1 MLDFLAI
8 KAMGKIPE
16 IRRNLPSNDNS
27 PKNKFSC
34 EFKKVGICSEAAKIP
49 TAIAKS
55 KAGPDFGKSAGAKFT
70 VNRRSAI
77 LADEFLIAARTRS
90 FDSSTALSGKPTIL
104 KAGKPEE
111 ISASTSI
118 GKASS
123 PTTDAAK
130 IFATAIFSPN
140 LLALFYLNYILPQI

>member
-55 KAGPDFGKSAGAKFT
+55 KAGQ
-70 VNRRSAI
+70 
-77 LADEFLIAARTRS
+77 
-90 FDSSTALSGKPTIL
+90 
-104 KAGKPEE
+104 PEE
-111 ISASTSI
+111 ISASASI

-140 LLALFYLNYILPQI
+140 LLALFYLNYILP